1 MVKASDGLEQLLSA
15 DAESVRREARAAW
28 AHVRGARPV
37 VLHGA
42 GGLGRRALA
51 AMRQR
56 GDDAVAFSDNRQGG
70 TGTTIDGLPVL
81 TPAEAV
87 QRHPDAVFVIT
98 IWGANSPHR
107 QAHSRDQLRT
117 LGAEA
122 VCSFPLFAW
131 HYDSALPHYLVA
143 TPDGP
148 LRERESVLAAFDL
161 LSDADSQREFVD
173 QLRLRIT
180 GDFDHLASP
189 VAHPQYFPP
198 DLVNWRAGEVVFDG
212 GAYDGD
218 SLRAWAQWRGNDFAR
233 WIAVEPDPLNRVR
246 LAALVAALP
255 SEVQSRVSI
264 HDCALGAG
272 SGSLTL
278 EVTGTAG
285 STTATT
291 GATNSIEVAVRPA
304 DSLDEYEP
312 VSFFKLD
319 IEGAELEALAG
330 ASQMIARG
338 RPVLAI
344 SAYHRQD
351 HLWRVPLACAALLP
365 DSTLHLRP
373 HNEEG
378 WDLVCYAV
386 PRERRGAP

>member
-1 MVKASDGLEQLLSA
+1 MVKAIDGLEQLLSA

-28 AHVRGARPV
+28 TRLRGKRSI

-56 GDDAVAFSDNRQGG
+56 GDNAVAFSDNRQGG
-70 TGTTIDGLPVL
+70 TGATIDGIPVL
-81 TPAEAV
+81 TPASAV
-87 QRHPDAVFVIT
+87 EQYPDAVFVIT

-107 QAHSRDQLRT
+107 QAHSREQLCT

-122 VCSFPLFAW
+122 ICSFPLFAW
-131 HYDSALPHYLVA
+131 HYESALPHYLVA
-143 TPDGP
+143 SPEGP
-148 LRERESVLAAFDL
+148 LLEPALVRSAFHL
-161 LSDADSQREFVD
+161 LSDTDSQREFVD

-180 GDFDHLASP
+180 GEFDHLASP

-198 DLVNWRAGEVVFDG
+198 DLVNWRGGEVVFDG

-246 LAALVAALP
+246 LTPLIAALP
-255 SEVQSRVSI
+255 AEVQSRVI
-264 HDCALGAG
+264 VQDCALGAVA
-272 SGSLTL
+272 GSLIL
-278 EVTGTAG
+278 EATGTAG
-285 STTATT
+285 STVAST
-291 GATNSIEVAVRPA
+291 GAVNRIEVAVRPA
-304 DSLDEYEP
+304 DSLDQHEP
-312 VSFFKLD
+312 ISFFKLD
-319 IEGAELEALAG
+319 IEGAELEALEG

-365 DSTLHLRP
+365 ESTLHLRP

-386 PRERRGAP
+386 PNERQGGR